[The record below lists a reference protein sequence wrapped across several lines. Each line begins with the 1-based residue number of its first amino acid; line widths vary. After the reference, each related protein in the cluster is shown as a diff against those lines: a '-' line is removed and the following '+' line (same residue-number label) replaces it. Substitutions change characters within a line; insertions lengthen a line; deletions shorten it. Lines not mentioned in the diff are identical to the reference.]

1 MGRVKSNINSS
12 HFTGKVF
19 SILLFSFFC
28 FKISLAQNDSVKI
41 WIDRVERNPQD
52 LIALDGI
59 TFYLSYSDPKKC
71 LEYSDKMLK
80 LAEKN
85 KNTGAIINAYVSK
98 SIALRE
104 LARYSESLDLNL
116 KAIKVAEQ
124 NKDSVNIGHT
134 YTLLANFY
142 HVTYKY
148 QLAEKYYQEANKI
161 FELINDKENQLII
174 LSNLSDVYVNTGRPE
189 LAEAALEKSV
199 KGKKESG
206 DRGSIGISYY
216 SLGSFLISQHK
227 INKAAIILDSAIVYL
242 TSVGDKY
249 YYYQT
254 LALKAEVL
262 HQLGKFNES
271 NEILL
276 KLVNNTIIKDNI
288 DLVEGAYRNMSR
300 NFEKLN
306 KPVEA
311 LKYARLEKK
320 LSDSIF
326 TKESLNALNEA
337 QAKFDTDKKEKEI
350 ELLNKEKKIN
360 ETELSRQKTIRN
372 SFIVG
377 SIIVIAFAL
386 FILRSLQIN
395 RRDKKLISEQKET
408 LEHKNKEVTDS
419 IRYAKRIQTALLPND
434 KYVERTLKR
443 LNEKSD
449 KPKL

>member
-1 MGRVKSNINSS
+1 MGRIIADTISKYIL
-12 HFTGKVF
+12 GKVI

-28 FKISLAQNDSVKI
+28 FQTGLAQNDSVKI
-41 WIDRVERNPQD
+41 WMERFEKNPED

-59 TFYLSYSDPKKC
+59 TFNLSYSDPKKC

-85 KNTGAIINAYVSK
+85 KNAGAIINACVSK

-104 LARYSESLDLNL
+104 LARYSEALELNL

-124 NKDSVNIGHT
+124 SKDSANIGHT

-142 HVTYKY
+142 HITYKY
-148 QLAEKYYQEANKI
+148 ELAEKYYQEANRI
-161 FELINDKENQLII
+161 FVLTNDKENQLII

-189 LAEAALEKSV
+189 LAEAVLEKSV

-216 SLGSFLISQHK
+216 SLGSFLISQNK
-227 INKAAIILDSAIVYL
+227 ITKAAMILDSAILYL
-242 TSVGDKY
+242 TSAGDKY

-262 HQLGKFNES
+262 HQLGKYAES
-271 NEILL
+271 NQLL
-276 KLVNNTIIKDNI
+276 LALVDNTVIKDNI

-326 TKESLNALNEA
+326 AKESLNALNEA

-350 ELLNKEKKIN
+350 ELLNKEKKIS

-408 LEHKNKEVTDS
+408 LEIKNKEVTDS

-443 LNEKSD
+443 LSGKSD
-449 KPKL
+449 KT